1 MPKTIQKKTV
11 ATRTQSKKD
20 NKTVFGF
27 EEGRISAYTIPEE
40 VELTRELFTEYKSSR
55 ELWAQKFQESVEF
68 RAGAQWTNEE
78 QEVLESRGQAPIV
91 VNRIHP
97 IVETA
102 KSLLTYNSPQF
113 RATAREDSDRS
124 TAKVFSDLFQYIW
137 QTSSGDEELKKIIDD
152 YYVGGMGVMQVY
164 QDPQADLGKGEVC
177 VKSINPLDVFIDPNS
192 KDMYARD
199 AAHILVCK
207 YMTDEYAQLVY
218 PEYMEVIQESNP
230 EPDNED
236 DYPVTNLAATE
247 GQMFFGD
254 DDTQMHT
261 KRKYTERYTKVMMPY
276 YNVYEPFSQREFI
289 FTDEEF
295 YRYLSKSYIKLR
307 KMTGEEVIIFEDEA
321 VANLVD
327 IIIETGGVFHYEMP
341 EPQADES
348 GNIVPMPPVR
358 VTGSETESK
367 TGRHIPGST
376 VVLIPVSLEE
386 LKGLEEIVCN
396 AIQKPCIELIVSVGD
411 HLLYKRMLPTEEYP
425 IIPLMNVH
433 HRNPYPESDVRLYRP
448 LQEYINKIRSLII
461 AHASTSTN
469 VKLLIPRG
477 SADLRQIE
485 EEWSKAGTSVIE
497 FDAELGAPIVAGP
510 VPLPNELYKNEADA
524 KYDLEYGFGIFEL
537 MQGSGKSAPSTY
549 RGTLVVDEFGQRRIK
564 SRRDDIENFLNQI
577 GKVAIPLI
585 QQIYTEEKVIR
596 LIQPNGLEKE
606 EQINFYKEM
615 EDGSVTK
622 FHDIGVGRYDLVVV
636 SGSTLPTNR
645 MALLNTYMQM
655 FQMGLIDQTEVLKK
669 TELVDIEGV
678 MERSG
683 QMQQMQQ
690 QMQAMA
696 EELKKVKGDLQTAT
710 REEVH
715 AKKRLE
721 VEKFSGDL
729 DKISNRAD
737 MAASL
742 YKARLN
748 DAKSNLINSVTPE
761 MEQALEEENMF
772 DITPM
777 LGPEGDGELE

>member
-1 MPKTIQKKTV
+1 MPRNIQKKTA
-11 ATRTQSKKD
+11 ATRTQSQKD
-20 NKTVFGF
+20 NKVVFDF
-27 EEGRISAYTIPEE
+27 ESGSIDSYETPEE
-40 VELTRELFTEYKSSR
+40 VQLTQEIYTEYKSSR
-55 ELWAQKFQESVEF
+55 ELWAQKFQEAVEF

-113 RATAREDSDRS
+113 RTTAREDSDRK

-137 QTSSGDEELKKIIDD
+137 QHSSGDEELKRIIDD

-177 VKSINPLDVFIDPNS
+177 IKALNPLDVYIDPNS
-192 KDMYARD
+192 KDVYARD

-207 YMTDEYAQLVY
+207 YMTDEYAELVY
-218 PEYMEVIQESNP
+218 PEYMDIIEQSNP
-230 EPDNED
+230 DDNQD
-236 DYPVTNLAATE
+236 DYPVTDLAATE
-247 GQMFFGD
+247 GQMFSGTD
-254 DDTQMHT
+254 ETRMHT
-261 KRKYTERYTKVMMPY
+261 KRRYTERYTRTTAYY
-276 YNVYEPFSQREFI
+276 YNVYEPFSQREFL
-289 FTDEEF
+289 FDVDEFEQ
-295 YRYLSKSYIKLR
+295 YIAKSYIKIR
-307 KMTGEEVIIFEDEA
+307 KITGEEIIIFEPEA
-321 VANLVD
+321 VSSLVD
-327 IIIETGGVFHYEMP
+327 IIIETGGTFHYQIPDPQMDEM
-341 EPQADES
+341 
-348 GNIVPMPPVR
+348 GNPVPAPPVR
-358 VTGSETESK
+358 VNGPEDEDA
-367 TGRHIPGST
+367 IPGST
-376 VVLIPVSLEE
+376 TTLIPVSLEE
-386 LKGLEEIVCN
+386 LKGMGEITCN
-396 AIQKPCIELIVSVGD
+396 EIQKPCIEMIVTVGD
-411 HLLYKRMLPTEEYP
+411 HLLYKRMLPSEDYP
-425 IIPLMNVH
+425 IVTLMNVH

-537 MQGSGKSAPSTY
+537 MQGSGASAPSTY

-564 SRRDDIENFLNQI
+564 SRRDDIENFLNQV

-585 QQIYTEEKVIR
+585 QQLYTEEKVIR
-596 LIQPNGLEKE
+596 LLQPNGLEKE
-606 EQINFYKEM
+606 ESINFYKEM
-615 EDGSVTK
+615 EDGVVQK
-622 FHDIGVGRYDLVVV
+622 FHDVGVGRYDLVVV

-690 QMQAMA
+690 TIQMLS
-696 EELKKVKGDLQTAT
+696 EELKKVKGDLQTAS
-710 REEVH
+710 REEIH

-721 VEKFSGDL
+721 VEKFSGEL
-729 DKISNRAD
+729 DKVSNRAD

-748 DAKSNLINSVTPE
+748 DAKSNLMNSVTPA
-761 MEQALEEENMF
+761 MEELEEENMF

-777 LGPEGDGELE
+777 LDTEQDMES

>member
-1 MPKTIQKKTV
+1 MPKNIQKKTA
-11 ATRTQSKKD
+11 ATRKQNKSD
-20 NKTVFGF
+20 NTTVYNFDH
-27 EEGRISAYTIPEE
+27 GRIDAYTVPEE
-40 VELTRELFTEYKSSR
+40 VELSRELFTEYKSSR
-55 ELWAQKFQESVEF
+55 ELWAQKFQESIEF

-113 RATAREDSDRS
+113 RATAREDSDVK

-137 QTSSGDEELKKIIDD
+137 QQSSGDEELKKIIDD

-177 VKSINPLDVFIDPNS
+177 IKSLNPLDVFIDPNS
-192 KDMYARD
+192 KDVYARD

-218 PEYMEVIQESNP
+218 PDYMDVIEQANP

-261 KRKYTERYTKVMMPY
+261 KRKYTERYTRTMSTY
-276 YNVYEPFSQREFI
+276 YNVYEPFSQREFL
-289 FTDEEF
+289 FTAQE
-295 YRYLSKSYIKLR
+295 YSKYAQKSYIKIR
-307 KMTGEEVIIFEDEA
+307 KITGEEVIIFEDQA

-327 IIIETGGVFHYEMP
+327 ILLETGGVFHYRIP
-341 EPQADES
+341 EPQMDEM
-348 GNIVPMPPVR
+348 GNMVPVPPVR
-358 VTGSETESK
+358 VKGEEDEDA
-367 TGRHIPGST
+367 IPGST
-376 VVLIPVSLEE
+376 TVLIPISIEE
-386 LKGLEEIVCN
+386 LVGMGDITANV
-396 AIQKPCIELIVSVGD
+396 IDKPCIEMVVTVGD
-411 HLLYKRMLPTEEYP
+411 HLLYKRMLPTENYP

-537 MQGSGKSAPSTY
+537 MQGSGASAPSTY

-564 SRRDDIENFLNQI
+564 SRRDDIENFLNQCA
-577 GKVAIPLI
+577 KVAIPLI
-585 QQIYTEEKVIR
+585 QQLYTEEKVIR
-596 LIQPNGLEKE
+596 LVQPSGLEKE
-606 EQINFYKEM
+606 ERVNFYKEM
-615 EDGSVTK
+615 EDGAVVK
-622 FHDIGVGRYDLVVV
+622 YHDIGVGKYDIVVV

-669 TELVDIEGV
+669 TEMVDVEGV
-678 MERSG
+678 MERAG
-683 QMQQMQQ
+683 HMR
-690 QMQAMA
+690 QMQAELQA
-696 EELKKVKGDLQTAT
+696 LQEELKKVKGDLQTAE

-721 VEKFSGDL
+721 VEKFSGEL

-737 MAASL
+737 MASSL

-748 DAKSNLINSVTPE
+748 DAKSNLINSVTPDLVN
-761 MEQALEEENMF
+761 QLEDEDDFN
-772 DITPM
+772 ITPLM
-777 LGPEGDGELE
+777 EAGDGELE

>member
-1 MPKTIQKKTV
+1 VPQNIQKKT
-11 ATRTQSKKD
+11 ARTRTQNKKD
-20 NKTVFGF
+20 NKVVFDF
-27 EEGRISAYTIPEE
+27 QDGRINSYEIPEE
-40 VELTRELFTEYKSSR
+40 VELTRELLMEYKNSR
-55 ELWAQKFQESVEF
+55 ELWAQKFQESIEF

-113 RATAREDSDRS
+113 RATAREDSDRE

-137 QTSSGDEELKKIIDD
+137 QQSSGDEELKKVIDD
-152 YYVGGMGVMQVY
+152 YYVGGMGVLQVY

-177 VKSINPLDVFIDPNS
+177 LKSLNPLDVFIDPNS
-192 KDMYARD
+192 KDVYARD

-207 YMTDEYAQLVY
+207 YMTDEYAELVY
-218 PEYMEVIQESNP
+218 PEYMDIIDQSNP
-230 EPDNED
+230 EPDNDD
-236 DYPVTNLAATE
+236 DYPTTNLAATE
-247 GQMFFGD
+247 GQMFFSD
-254 DDTQMHT
+254 DNNRLHT
-261 KRKYTERYTKVMMPY
+261 KRRYTERYSRVLMPY
-276 YNVYEPFSQREFI
+276 YNVYEPFSQREFL
-289 FTDEEF
+289 FKGDE
-295 YRYLSKSYIKLR
+295 YDQYLSKYYMKIR
-307 KMTGEEVIIFEDEA
+307 KITGEEVIIFDNQA
-321 VANLVD
+321 VVD
-327 IIIETGGVFHYEMP
+327 LYDVIEETGGVFHYELP
-341 EPQADES
+341 EVELDPMGQPIPQ
-348 GNIVPMPPVR
+348 PPVR
-358 VTGSETESK
+358 VPGHEDENS
-367 TGRHIPGST
+367 IPGST
-376 VVLIPVSLEE
+376 TVIVPISTEE
-386 LKGLEEIVCN
+386 LIGMEQITANYIE
-396 AIQKPCIELIVSVGD
+396 KPCVQLTVTVGD
-411 HLLYKRMLPTEEYP
+411 RLLYTRMLPTENYP

-537 MQGSGKSAPSTY
+537 MQGSGASAPSTY

-564 SRRDDIENFLNQI
+564 SRRDDIENFLNQV

-596 LIQPNGLEKE
+596 LLQPNGLEKE

-615 EDGSVTK
+615 EDGTVKK
-622 FHDIGVGRYDLVVV
+622 FHDVGVGRYDIVVV

-655 FQMGLIDQTEVLKK
+655 YQMGLIDQTEVLKK

-683 QMQQMQQ
+683 QMQQMAQQ
-690 QMQAMA
+690 LQALQQ
-696 EELKKVKGDLQTAT
+696 ELQKVKGDLQTAT

-721 VEKFSGDL
+721 VEKFSSEL

-748 DAKSNLINSVTPE
+748 DAKSNLINSVTPDMVNE
-761 MEQALEEENMF
+761 IEEENMF
-772 DITPM
+772 DIV
-777 LGPEGDGELE
+777 PEDMES